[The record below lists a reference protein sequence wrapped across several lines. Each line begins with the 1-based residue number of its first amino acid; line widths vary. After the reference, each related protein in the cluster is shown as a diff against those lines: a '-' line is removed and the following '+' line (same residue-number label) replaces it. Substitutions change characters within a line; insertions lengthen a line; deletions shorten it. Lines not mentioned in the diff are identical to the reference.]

1 MAKKK
6 KSAGSAPVE
15 GVKLVKKNKKA
26 FHDFEILERFEAG
39 IVLLGT
45 EVKAL
50 RDGLVNLDEAY
61 GRIQD
66 GELWLVGAHISEYER
81 RGYAGHEPKRKRKL
95 LVHKREIRKLATKVK
110 ERGFTLVPLALYFK
124 KGLAKVEMG
133 LCRGKKLF
141 DKREEMKK
149 KDAAREIHRALGRR
163 SRG

>member
-6 KSAGSAPVE
+6 KGGAPPREE
-15 GVKLVKKNKKA
+15 GIKLVKKNKKA
-26 FHDFEILERFEAG
+26 FHNFEILERFEAG

-50 RDGLVNLDEAY
+50 REGLVNLDEAY
-61 GRIQD
+61 GRIQG

-95 LVHKREIRKLATKVK
+95 LVHKSEIRKLEGKVK
-110 ERGFTLVPLALYFK
+110 ERGFTLVPLAIYFK

-149 KDAAREIHRALGRR
+149 KDAAREIRRALGRR
-163 SRG
+163 GLG

>member
-6 KSAGSAPVE
+6 KGAGAPLE
-15 GVKLVKKNKKA
+15 DGVKLVKKNKKA
-26 FHDFEILERFEAG
+26 FHNFEILERFEAG

-45 EVKAL
+45 EVKSV

-61 GRIQD
+61 GRIQE
-66 GELWLVGAHISEYER
+66 GELWLVGAHISEYDR

-95 LVHKREIRKLATKVK
+95 LIHKREIRKLETKVK

-133 LCRGKKLF
+133 LGRGRKLF
-141 DKREEMKK
+141 DKREDMKK
-149 KDAAREIHRALGRR
+149 KDAAREIKRALGRKG
-163 SRG
+163 RG

>member
-6 KSAGSAPVE
+6 RGAGSPQEE
-15 GVKLVKKNKKA
+15 GIRLVKKNKKA

-45 EVKAL
+45 EVKSL

-61 GRIQD
+61 GRIQG
-66 GELWLVGAHISEYER
+66 GELWLVGAHISEYAR

-95 LVHKREIRKLATKVK
+95 LLHKREIRKLETKVK

-141 DKREEMKK
+141 DKREDMKK
-149 KDAAREIHRALGRR
+149 KDAAREIKRALGRKA
-163 SRG
+163 RG